1 MQDALPVEK
10 TGKLGGAGLFPY
22 LLRIILIRK

>member
-22 LLRIILIRK
+22 LFRTILIRK